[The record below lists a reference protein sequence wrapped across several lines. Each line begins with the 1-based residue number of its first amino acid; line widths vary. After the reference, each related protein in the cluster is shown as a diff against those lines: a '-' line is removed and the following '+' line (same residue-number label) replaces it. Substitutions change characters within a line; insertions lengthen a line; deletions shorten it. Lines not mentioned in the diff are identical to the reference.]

1 MPIFNKYSTWLDVLR
16 FAGSRGDRSWTYI
29 ILGRSGPTGKTFLCN
44 MLKKNGYNAIEISED
59 IWDLVKFY
67 DEENHYRID
76 YLKKQM
82 TIVLNKPLQLENDPI
97 LRPTYELYKRNWCD
111 TRGYI
116 LEDMNEDV
124 GINGECY
131 ACFDE
136 WYNNEYREM
145 KGE

>member
-1 MPIFNKYSTWLDVLR
+1 MISLNKYSTWLDVLR
-16 FAGSRGDRSWTYI
+16 FAGGWGDKSWTYI
-29 ILGRSGPTGKTFLCN
+29 ILGRSGPTGKTFLYN

-59 IWDLVKFY
+59 IWDLVNFL
-67 DEENHYRID
+67 DAENHYRID
-76 YLKKQM
+76 YLKKQV

-97 LRPTYELYKRNWCD
+97 LLHRYDLYKRSWCEA
-111 TRGYI
+111 RGHK
-116 LEDMNEDV
+116 LEDMDEET

-136 WYNNEYREM
+136 WYKNEYQEM